1 MKYNVSLINLIV
13 GVPGWYSFDNK
24 TSNLPAIDAAKSVNE
39 FANAL
44 NRMNFSY
51 SFDHAVGV
59 IK

>member
-1 MKYNVSLINLIV
+1 M
-13 GVPGWYSFDNK
+13 GEPGWYSFDNK